1 MPMIKYRTN
10 RIRVIGN
17 GAFAEASK
25 EELRA
30 LLALIELQGE
40 IDGVEELSEAAKI
53 SPARCKAALA
63 FWEESGVISLD
74 DGNPDI
80 IEEFEERL
88 TQGEID
94 EVPATKVAESIRD
107 ESLASMINECA
118 MFMKQPCLSNTD
130 IKNITA
136 LHTQYSLSPDYIATL
151 AANLAGRGELTTRR
165 LCNEA
170 IRLSSKG
177 CDNSEALD
185 AYLKNLEESSGAEWE
200 FRRILGIYGRN
211 LSTSE
216 RRYFKKWSE
225 EFGYSVGVVNEA
237 YDIAVLNTKTG
248 RGDLRYMDSIL
259 TSWHEAGC
267 RTVNECLAKVEA
279 DKLKRQGEKT
289 SKERKKSVPET
300 PRYGNF
306 DINEA
311 FNNAIARSF
320 GETDKEGDVD

>member
-136 LHTQYSLSPDYIATL
+136 LH
-151 AANLAGRGELTTRR
+151 
-165 LCNEA
+165 
-170 IRLSSKG
+170 
-177 CDNSEALD
+177 
-185 AYLKNLEESSGAEWE
+185 
-200 FRRILGIYGRN
+200 
-211 LSTSE
+211 
-216 RRYFKKWSE
+216 
-225 EFGYSVGVVNEA
+225 
-237 YDIAVLNTKTG
+237 
-248 RGDLRYMDSIL
+248 
-259 TSWHEAGC
+259 
-267 RTVNECLAKVEA
+267 
-279 DKLKRQGEKT
+279 
-289 SKERKKSVPET
+289 
-300 PRYGNF
+300 
-306 DINEA
+306 
-311 FNNAIARSF
+311 
-320 GETDKEGDVD
+320 